1 MSLQRARSDRFASQ
15 MKDRARIAL
24 YSRHERSPAPV
35 SLAFP
40 FFFIY
45 LLERGELSLN
55 KDHRARL
62 KEAAFY

>member
-1 MSLQRARSDRFASQ
+1 